1 MSTSGRSRG
10 GVNAAQRRLGRASLA
25 IWQRAHYVRPVAWIA
40 ARVASRQEWA
50 PGLVTLVLD
59 SAVPGYVP
67 GQFANLALDIA
78 GERIKR
84 PYSLASAAGMPAE
97 LYLTL
102 LPGGTLT
109 PSLCGLGVGD
119 SVWLEDRA
127 NGFFTLQHVPD
138 ARDAWLVSTGT
149 GLAPF
154 VAMLRS
160 EEIWR
165 RFQRIVVVHGTRER
179 AHLGYRDELEALS
192 VGRAAQL
199 VYVPLV
205 SREEPGPG
213 ALKGRVTDALA
224 SGELEAH
231 AGLTL
236 APEHAHV
243 MLCGNPQ
250 MIDDVEASLE
260 ARGLRRHR
268 KRNPGH
274 MTFERYW

>member
-1 MSTSGRSRG
+1 
-10 GVNAAQRRLGRASLA
+10 
-25 IWQRAHYVRPVAWIA
+25 
-40 ARVASRQEWA
+40 
-50 PGLVTLVLD
+50 VTLVLD
-59 SAVPGYVP
+59 ATVPGYVP

-109 PSLCGLGVGD
+109 PSLCGLAVGD
-119 SVWLEDRA
+119 RVWLEDRA
-127 NGFFTLQHVPD
+127 NGFFTLQHVPEAQD
-138 ARDAWLVSTGT
+138 VWLVATGT

-154 VAMLRS
+154 MAMLRS
-160 EEIWR
+160 AEIWQ
-165 RFQRIVVVHGTRER
+165 RFERIVVVHGARER
-179 AHLGYRDELEALS
+179 AHLAYRGELEALVAS
-192 VGRAAQL
+192 RGGQL
-199 VYVPLV
+199 VYAPLV

-213 ALKGRVTDALA
+213 ALKGRVTDALV
-224 SGELEAH
+224 SGALEAR
-231 AGLTL
+231 AGLSL
-236 APEHAHV
+236 SAERAHV

-250 MIDDVEASLE
+250 MIDDVEHALE

-268 KRNPGH
+268 KRSPGH

>member
-1 MSTSGRSRG
+1 M
-10 GVNAAQRRLGRASLA
+10 
-25 IWQRAHYVRPVAWIA
+25 
-40 ARVASRQEWA
+40 
-50 PGLVTLVLD
+50 LD
-59 SAVPGYVP
+59 AAVPGYVP

-102 LPGGTLT
+102 LPAGTLT
-109 PSLCGLGVGD
+109 PSLCGLALGD
-119 SVWLEDRA
+119 PVWLEDRA
-127 NGFFTLQHVPD
+127 NGFFTLQHVPA
-138 ARDAWLVSTGT
+138 ARDAWLVATGS

-154 VAMLRS
+154 MAMLRS
-160 EEIWR
+160 AEIWQ
-165 RFQRIVVVHGTRER
+165 RFERIVLVHGARER
-179 AHLGYRDELEALS
+179 AHLAYRGELEAL
-192 VGRAAQL
+192 AASRGGQL
-199 VYVPLV
+199 AYVPLV
-205 SREEPGPG
+205 SREEPGPS

-231 AGLTL
+231 AGLAL
-236 APEHAHV
+236 GPEHAHV

-250 MIDDVEASLE
+250 MIDDTERALE